1 MRRNSDNRFGDLVRR
16 LAVRIKCRMKAPVLN
31 ARVVTGARSATGPV
45 RFTGPTADHFRAIL
59 NPRYLVLL
67 QPAREQFAAPFE
79 DRIGGGRKV
88 STSAA
93 AKRHRGSCASAG
105 QLGLSSSDKMPK
117 ISRRV
122 FAASVALLAASS
134 AGAAGA
140 AELKVL
146 CSGAMRAVLQQLAPA
161 FEKSSSHKLVI
172 EYATAGKVEEKVA
185 ADEGIEV
192 AILTKPRVEKLVR
205 VAKLVGGTTTALARV
220 PIGLAVKKG
229 TPHPDISSVD
239 AFKRTLLDAR
249 SFAYVDPASGG
260 TSGIFLAQALEKLG
274 IAAEL
279 KSKIRLVSPAAGQSS
294 PRVGEVVQRGEA
306 EMGIQPISELMEVS
320 GIDIVGPL
328 PADLQ
333 SPDLVYMAGSPA
345 AAEQPLPAKAL
356 IDFLAAPAA
365 APVYKANGMEPG

>member
-1 MRRNSDNRFGDLVRR
+1 MRTSARIGQYFGHDFAGQAPIDPRLQHDRVHRTPSRPSTQMLTLSSDRFLPRQ
-16 LAVRIKCRMKAPVLN
+16 
-31 ARVVTGARSATGPV
+31 SQV
-45 RFTGPTADHFRAIL
+45 RF
-59 NPRYLVLL
+59 
-67 QPAREQFAAPFE
+67 AP
-79 DRIGGGRKV
+79 D
-88 STSAA
+88 SA
-93 AKRHRGSCASAG
+93 
-105 QLGLSSSDKMPK
+105 
-117 ISRRV
+117 
-122 FAASVALLAASS
+122 
-134 AGAAGA
+134 A

-146 CSGAMRAVLQQLAPA
+146 CSGAMRAVLQQLTPA

-185 ADEGIEV
+185 ADEAIDV
-192 AILTKPRVEKLVR
+192 AILTKPRAEKLVR
-205 VAKLVGGTTTALARV
+205 VAKLVGGTTTVLARV

-239 AFKRTLLDAR
+239 AFKRTLLDAG
-249 SFAYVDPASGG
+249 SIAYVDPASGG

-345 AAEQPLPAKAL
+345 AAEQPVPAKAL

-365 APVYKANGMEPG
+365 APVYKTNGMEPG